1 MVCGIIITIYT
12 LLLLVASLL
21 YVKKRYSIEKG
32 ALTRT
37 AFKAHWVLLAITAA
51 VLLLFVTLSIQ
62 YSLRNE
68 LLKLP
73 VLMRWTTLLW
83 GLYLLA
89 YIDYRERLIPNFLI
103 CVLLIARVAFL
114 GCNLISDPEYWRSI
128 LLYPLIGAGIGGVIL
143 AVAMLLSRKG
153 VGMGDVKLFIT
164 IGAYVGSMEYSIK
177 IDITKPIINIEY
189 DNNAADS
196 GTFFRESRR
205 ANVTVKERNFDD
217 SLVNITLRATN
228 DGADI
233 ALPTVSGWTSS
244 GDRHTATI
252 AYQRDG
258 LYTFDIDVTD
268 KAGNTSADFTEQ
280 TFYVDTTAPTLEIT
294 GVADRSANNGDIIPV
309 VSYSDTNY
317 DDAQVSITLTGAM
330 RKGVALDGSYA
341 DQHNGKVFTFKN
353 FAKEKEVDDIYTLA
367 ATLTDKAGNT
377 TEKTILFSVNRFGS
391 TYALSAA
398 TEQLNGSYVQ
408 TPQDVVVTE
417 TNPDALQNI
426 RITLFKNN
434 QTIILQEGT
443 DYRIEVRGGNG
454 QWYEYIYTVL
464 AKNFADDGVY
474 RLTFYSEDAAGNIA
488 ENTLDTKKQEIGF
501 GVDKTKPNMVVTN
514 LESDTTYPLENLT
527 VSLSAGD
534 NLLLQSV
541 VVYLDDY
548 SKAYKTW
555 TAEEIAAIVADQ
567 GEFTFDI
574 PGDSTGAHQ
583 VKIVC
588 TDAAGNEQT
597 EEITNFYVTTNLF
610 VRYYNNKPL
619 FFGSIAA
626 VVVIAGV
633 VIALAAGKKKKNDK
647 EK

>member
-1 MVCGIIITIYT
+1 MTDKAGNPNEPVHYADGT
-12 LLLLVASLL
+12 VAP
-21 YVKKRYSIEKG
+21 
-32 ALTRT
+32 T
-37 AFKAHWVLLAITAA
+37 AFTIDKTRPTIS
-51 VLLLFVTLSIQ
+51 VT
-62 YSLRNE
+62 
-68 LLKLP
+68 
-73 VLMRWTTLLW
+73 
-83 GLYLLA
+83 
-89 YIDYRERLIPNFLI
+89 
-103 CVLLIARVAFL
+103 
-114 GCNLISDPEYWRSI
+114 
-128 LLYPLIGAGIGGVIL
+128 
-143 AVAMLLSRKG
+143 
-153 VGMGDVKLFIT
+153 
-164 IGAYVGSMEYSIK
+164 
-177 IDITKPIINIEY
+177 Y
-189 DNNAADS
+189 DNNSALN
-196 GTFFRESRR
+196 GNYYN
-205 ANVTVKERNFDD
+205 ANRTATVVVTEHNFDA
-217 SLVNITLRATN
+217 SRVNITLRATD

-443 DYRIEVRGGNG
+443 DYRIEVRGGSG